1 VLQDHGEIFPAIKRK
16 DVRCARELMRAHR
29 QNIKTILPKQIEAR
43 TRKAAR

>member
-16 DVRCARELMRAHR
+16 DARRARELMRAHL
-29 QNIKTILPKQIEAR
+29 QNIKTILPKQIAR